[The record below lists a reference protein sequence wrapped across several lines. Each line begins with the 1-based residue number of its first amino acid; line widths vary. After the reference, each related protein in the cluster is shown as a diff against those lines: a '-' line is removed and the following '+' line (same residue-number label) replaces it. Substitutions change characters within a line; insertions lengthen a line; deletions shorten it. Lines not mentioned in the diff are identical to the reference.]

1 MRKITLLFSLFLVF
15 QSCYQRERNCEAFKT
30 GKFSFSYTLD
40 GKEYNDVFLRNDS
53 LEITFQG
60 QKTDTSSIQ
69 WVNNCEFIVRKI
81 NPTSVSEKKAVQIRI
96 LSTTENSYNF
106 EYNIVGDQK
115 NKRRGTAVKI
125 N

>member
-1 MRKITLLFSLFLVF
+1 MRRILSLLFLVLMV
-15 QSCYQRERNCEAFKT
+15 QSCYQRERDCEAFKT

-40 GKEYNDVFLRNDS
+40 GKEYNDIFIRNDS

-60 QKTDTSSIQ
+60 QKIDSSSIR
-69 WVNNCEFIVRKI
+69 WVNNCEFVVRKI
-81 NPTSVSEKKAVQIRI
+81 NPTSVSEKKAIRMRI
-96 LSTTENSYNF
+96 LSTTENSYIF

-115 NKRRGTAVKI
+115 NKQRGTAIKI